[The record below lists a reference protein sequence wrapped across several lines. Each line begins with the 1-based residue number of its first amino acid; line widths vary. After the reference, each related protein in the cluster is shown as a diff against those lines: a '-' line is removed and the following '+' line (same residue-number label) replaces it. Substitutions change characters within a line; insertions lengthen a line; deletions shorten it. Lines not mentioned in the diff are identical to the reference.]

1 MNGDRQLE
9 RALPEILADLGAGP
23 TPDYTRSLLAR
34 TARTRQRPGWVFPER
49 WINVDVA
56 LRPLAAAPSARRI
69 ILLAAV
75 LLIAAI
81 AAAGLYAGSQRR
93 VPAPFGLARNGA
105 IVFDR
110 PDAIY
115 VQDSIGSPIRAL
127 ISPGDGGQYPSFSP
141 DGTRLVY
148 LREHGLGFDLVT
160 ARADGSGVQAITPA
174 PMAEGPWWWGW
185 TPDSQSV
192 AVVTSNRADA
202 QLLLYDA
209 TRAREPSVIDT
220 GFQVDAPAF
229 RPGNVN
235 QMAFRGAKDGLVGL
249 YLMNLDG
256 TGLRTLVPPFRAE
269 NPVDG
274 NSDLRN
280 PGWSPDGTQLTFHRA
295 DPTDGV
301 TSIYVMD
308 AESGKA
314 RRVGFTPGDT
324 LDNNPVWSPDGRRI
338 EFSRF
343 RDPGEFVSAVVDLT
357 TGKVTNLQALATQS
371 GASISWTPDG
381 TKILAV
387 PWQGEAAF
395 LMDPE
400 GGPPITLLWGAGG
413 AASTGVGAGGG
424 GGLQRLAP

>member
-9 RALPEILADLGAGP
+9 RALPGILADLGSGP

-49 WINVDVA
+49 WLNVDVA
-56 LRPLAAAPSARRI
+56 LRPLAAAPSARRL
-69 ILLAAV
+69 ILLAAL

-81 AAAGLYAGSQRR
+81 VAAGLYAGSQRR

-115 VQDSIGSPIRAL
+115 VQDAIGSPIRTV
-127 ISPGDGGQYPSFSP
+127 ISPADGGQYPSFSP

-148 LREHGLGFDLVT
+148 LREQGLGFDLMT

-174 PMAEGPWWWGW
+174 PLAEGPWWWGW

-202 QLLLYDA
+202 QLVLYDA
-209 TRAREPSVIDT
+209 TSVRAPRVIET

-229 RPGNVN
+229 RPGNTD
-235 QMAFRGAKDGLVGL
+235 QMLFRGAKDGLIGL

-256 TGLRTLVPPFRAE
+256 SGLRTLVPPFRAE

-274 NSDLRN
+274 NSDLRD

-295 DPTDGV
+295 DPTDGT

-308 AESGKA
+308 VESGTA

-324 LDNNPVWSPDGRRI
+324 VDNNPVWSPDR
-338 EFSRF
+338 
-343 RDPGEFVSAVVDLT
+343 T
-357 TGKVTNLQALATQS
+357 TN
-371 GASISWTPDG
+371 
-381 TKILAV
+381 
-387 PWQGEAAF
+387 
-395 LMDPE
+395 
-400 GGPPITLLWGAGG
+400 
-413 AASTGVGAGGG
+413 
-424 GGLQRLAP
+424 